1 MKNHNRFTLLPV
13 LMAISTGAMLIANI
27 IAGKQFHVLGFA
39 LPCAVV
45 VFPVTY
51 ILSDVFSEVYGYK
64 WSRRSAWVAFGM
76 NLFAVAA
83 FQMTIALPGVA
94 WFTAQ
99 EAFEVVLG
107 NTPRILIASLLSYM
121 LGDWVNDRVFR
132 KMKAA
137 DAENKRFGLRAITSS
152 FFGELTD
159 SLIFIPL
166 AFIGTMPVTQ
176 MLVMVG
182 VQAGTKLVLEFLLL
196 PATKWCVSM
205 ARRYE
210 DAQQE
215 MAGEAA

>member
-1 MKNHNRFTLLPV
+1 MKNHNKNFTLLPV

-27 IAGKQFHVLGFA
+27 IAGKQFQVFGIA

-64 WSRRSAWVAFGM
+64 WSRRSAWTAFGM

-83 FQMTIALPGVA
+83 FQMTIALPGVE

-99 EAFEVVLG
+99 DAFATVLG

-121 LGDWVNDRVFR
+121 LGDLVNDIVFR

-137 DAENKRFGLRAITSS
+137 DTKNKRFGLRAIASS
-152 FFGELTD
+152 FFGEFTD

-176 MLVMVG
+176 MIAMIFI
-182 VQAGTKLVLEFLLL
+182 QAGTKLVLELILL
-196 PATKWCVSM
+196 PATKWCVNM
-205 ARRYE
+205 AKRHE
-210 DAQQE
+210 GAQE
-215 MAGEAA
+215 GVGGAA